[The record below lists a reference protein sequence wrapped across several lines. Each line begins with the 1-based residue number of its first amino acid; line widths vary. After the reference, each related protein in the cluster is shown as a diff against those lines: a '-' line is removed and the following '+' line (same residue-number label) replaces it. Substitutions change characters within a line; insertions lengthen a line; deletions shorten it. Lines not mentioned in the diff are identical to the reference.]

1 MEQVIRMLDSW
12 IADGQLPGAALRV
25 MHKGEVVLA
34 HDAGVRHRESGQPV
48 NAKTLFDLASLTKV
62 TATLPAILQLL
73 AEKRFSL
80 DERLARFFPECPE
93 DKREITVRHLL
104 THTSGLPADLT
115 PRRRDEP
122 PLVVP
127 ELVFAQPLLAPPG
140 TQVVYSDLG
149 MILLGLIVEKIT
161 GMPLDR
167 YVQERIFQ
175 PLGMVDTCFRP
186 APQRR
191 GNTAATEYCSIRHA
205 YICGD
210 VHDEKAFLLG
220 GVAGHAGLF
229 ATADD
234 LLRYSRFW
242 LYGNEAV
249 LPRAWRETAG
259 QCWTRPLN
267 GSRGLGW
274 ESNWGESIISCGRLF
289 GRDSFGHT
297 GFTGTSLWI
306 DPQQEVAV
314 VFLTNAVHL
323 GRDHALRQL
332 RPVLHDAVMA
342 HLVESDNRKR
352 GKTG

>member
-1 MEQVIRMLDSW
+1 MEQVTQLLDKW
-12 IADGQLPGAALRV
+12 IANGLLPGAALRV
-25 MHKGEVVLA
+25 MHKGELVLSR
-34 HDAGVRHRESGQPV
+34 DVGVRHRESGLPV
-48 NAKTLFDLASLTKV
+48 NINTLFDLASLTKV

-73 AEKRFSL
+73 AKKQFTL

-93 DKREITVRHLL
+93 DKREITVRQLL

-115 PRRRDEP
+115 QRRRDEP
-122 PLVVP
+122 PLVLP
-127 ELVFAQPLLAPPG
+127 GLVFDQPLLAQPG

-149 MILLGLIVEKIT
+149 MILLGLIVEKTT

-167 YVQERIFQ
+167 FTQTQVFQ
-175 PLGMVDTCFRP
+175 PLGMMDTGFRP

-191 GNTAATEYCSIRHA
+191 ENTAATEWCSIQNG
-205 YICGD
+205 YIVGE
-210 VHDEKAFLLG
+210 VHDEKAFLMG

-234 LLRYSRFW
+234 LVQYSRYW
-242 LYGNEAV
+242 LYGNDEV
-249 LPRAWRETAG
+249 LPCVWLETAG
-259 QCWTRPLN
+259 RCWTRQLN

-289 GRDSFGHT
+289 SGDSFGHT

-323 GRDHALRQL
+323 GRDNEIRRL

-342 HLVESDNRKR
+342 HIVESDK
-352 GKTG
+352 